1 MVFKPEILIISN
13 LHDYSTDHVIYQLQ
27 KKNIKYLRLN
37 RDQFN
42 EYELFIN
49 PLNNIIFGKTINIE
63 FEISKEQL
71 KSIYFRAPIYLR
83 SHQRKNLK
91 LEENISRDQWISFLR
106 SLMIFEDVIWI
117 NHPKFTFLSENKPYQ
132 LKIANEIGFNTPKT
146 IISNEI
152 PPKISDLIVVKTL
165 EPVIFDIGDKESF
178 VYTNIIKFEELYN
191 YNLTSTPIIIQ
202 EAIIPKI
209 DVRVTVIGNNVYPV
223 TIKKNGSGV
232 NEDWRIIKNDLNYEL
247 IKLPKSV
254 EEKCIQLLKKLNLY
268 FGCIDL
274 VLKDNKYYFIE
285 INPTGEWDWLMYNLN
300 LDIDVKISDSLID

>member
-191 YNLTSTPIIIQ
+191 YNLTSTP
-202 EAIIPKI
+202 
-209 DVRVTVIGNNVYPV
+209 
-223 TIKKNGSGV
+223 
-232 NEDWRIIKNDLNYEL
+232 
-247 IKLPKSV
+247 
-254 EEKCIQLLKKLNLY
+254 
-268 FGCIDL
+268 
-274 VLKDNKYYFIE
+274 
-285 INPTGEWDWLMYNLN
+285 
-300 LDIDVKISDSLID
+300 

>member
-1 MVFKPEILIISN
+1 
-13 LHDYSTDHVIYQLQ
+13 
-27 KKNIKYLRLN
+27 
-37 RDQFN
+37 
-42 EYELFIN
+42 
-49 PLNNIIFGKTINIE
+49 
-63 FEISKEQL
+63 
-71 KSIYFRAPIYLR
+71 
-83 SHQRKNLK
+83 
-91 LEENISRDQWISFLR
+91 
-106 SLMIFEDVIWI
+106 MIFEDVIWI